1 MQIDR
6 LAIETPLGKMVAR
19 CDDIGITNLDFAN
32 SNTIFKSENKI
43 LLELERQLK
52 EYFSKERKIFDLPL
66 NPSGT
71 PFQLEV
77 WNTLLK
83 IPYATTISYKKEAK
97 MMGRDRGFR
106 AVANAN
112 GKNPISIII
121 PCHRVI
127 AFDGTLGGY
136 SGGLDKK
143 IALLELEGTLIH
155 IKQKYGNKS

>member
-1 MQIDR
+1 MHSLSID
-6 LAIETPLGKMVAR
+6 TPLGKMVAK
-19 CDDIGITNLDFAN
+19 CDDIGITNLDFTD
-32 SNTIFKSENKI
+32 SDTIYKSDNKM
-43 LLELERQLK
+43 LLELDRQLR
-52 EYFSKERKIFDLPL
+52 EYFIKKREVFDLPL

-83 IPYATTISYKKEAK
+83 IPYASTISYKTEAA

-127 AFDGTLGGY
+127 ASDKTLGGY

-143 IALLELEGTLIH
+143 IALLELEGTLGD
-155 IKQKYGNKS
+155 IKM

>member
-1 MQIDR
+1 MHSLSID
-6 LAIETPLGKMVAR
+6 TPLGKMVAK
-19 CDDIGITNLDFAN
+19 CDDIGITNLDFT
-32 SNTIFKSENKI
+32 SSDTIYKSDNKM
-43 LLELERQLK
+43 LLELDRQIE
-52 EYFSKERKIFDLPL
+52 EYFIKKREVFDVPL

-71 PFQLEV
+71 PFELEV

-83 IPYATTISYKKEAK
+83 IPYASIISYKTEAA

-127 AFDGTLGGY
+127 ASDKTLGGY

-143 IALLELEGTLIH
+143 IALLELEGTLGD
-155 IKQKYGNKS
+155 IKM